1 MPQTRSL
8 DKLSIER
15 QERYEFARHGW
26 AGFNDEALIDVEMYL
41 GAQNTR
47 KDENFAALTG
57 RPLYVI
63 NKMKRQV
70 SLLAGYEIRNRH
82 ILKMA
87 PIGGEDSEVARQHTS
102 LITQQMS
109 IFGGYNTMSN
119 CFKMGP
125 LVSGSNLMEIYRDR
139 DGFFRYSRMGHNQFL
154 LDPALRFTDL
164 SDCTFYLTGRYL
176 HNDVVK
182 RLLPQDADEI
192 DKIPVGVGA
201 HRWDHTHN
209 HHYARR
215 HKMRLY
221 EEYWR
226 RKTEFVDTVV
236 SRLTLEEIPYKELVK
251 RHGDKKRVDFLIEN
265 GKLPNGLPALSRFQ
279 KPINKVHMTAFVDD
293 EVVWDGENPLKLD
306 DYNVVWF
313 PGEWVPE
320 MDRDELKLQAFVRIL
335 RDPQKAKNRRISQVH
350 DLVESQLTTY
360 KVVREG
366 ALKDPDDA
374 WKTGQGKVLIVKSG
388 FEGTLADAF
397 YQGVTPDIPQGF
409 FRLLAEVDKQE
420 TEVGGMNEEIF
431 GSDTKNIPAIL
442 SRQRTG
448 AALTGHQGIFEGY
461 RHSKQQVG
469 RKMARLNQI
478 WQDPIRVQRMIN
490 ERPVRGFYDE
500 DMLFYDCL
508 PTEGLLTDS
517 QQQTNFNELK
527 EIRQLF
533 PDAAQVVTV
542 SDLIESSN
550 LQQKKKL
557 MDRIKQREQQAQQ
570 ALAQQQK
577 EQQQMS
583 QLVQAETAAKV
594 ARAREDTSDIA
605 ENRASIQLKNAQTAT
620 EVLNL
625 RNEQMMDLA
634 ERVAKVELMQAQAEA
649 ARRGSGGGKPKRA
662 KKPRRRRLQKA

>member
-1 MPQTRSL
+1 MAKDT
-8 DKLSIER
+8 LSIEK
-15 QERYEFARHGW
+15 QEKYDFAKHGW
-26 AGFNDEALIDVEMYL
+26 AGFNDEALIDMEMYL
-41 GAQNTR
+41 GAQNTN
-47 KDENFAALTG
+47 KDEKFAALTG

-82 ILKMA
+82 ILKMT
-87 PIGGEDSEVARQHTS
+87 PIGGEDNEVARQHTA

-109 IFGGYNTMSN
+109 IFGGYNTMSM

-139 DGFFRYSRMGHNQFL
+139 NGFFRYSRLAWNQFL

-164 SDCTFYLTGRYL
+164 SDCQFYLTGRYL

-182 RLLPQDADEI
+182 TLLPEDADDI
-192 DKIPVGVGA
+192 DKIPVGQAA
-201 HRWDHTHN
+201 HRWDHTHT
-209 HHYARR
+209 HYYARE

-226 RKTEFVDTVV
+226 RKTTFVDTVV
-236 SRLTLEEIPYKELVK
+236 SRMTGEEIEFKELVR
-251 RHGDKKRVDFLIEN
+251 RHGDKKRVEFLIDK
-265 GKLPNGLPALSRFQ
+265 GRLPNGAPALSRFQ
-279 KPINKVHMTAFVDD
+279 KPINKIMMSAFVDD
-293 EVVWDGENPLKLD
+293 ELVWDDENPTKLD
-306 DYNVVWF
+306 EFNVVWF

-335 RDPQKAKNRRISQVH
+335 RDPQKAKNRRFSQTH
-350 DLVESQLTTY
+350 DLVESQLTTW

-366 ALKDPDDA
+366 ALKEPDDA
-374 WKTGQGKVLIVKSG
+374 WKAGQGKVLIVKSG

-397 YQGVTPDIPQGF
+397 YQGVTPDIPQGY
-409 FRLLAEVDKQE
+409 FRLLAECDKQE

-461 RHSKQQVG
+461 RFSKQQVG
-469 RKMARLNQI
+469 RKQARLNQI

-490 ERPVRGFYDE
+490 EQPVQGFYDA
-500 DMLFYDCL
+500 DMLFHDCN
-508 PTEGLLTDS
+508 PIEGLLTEN
-517 QQQTNFNELK
+517 QQQANFLQLK
-527 EIRQLF
+527 EMREMF
-533 PDAAQVVTV
+533 PDAAQVITV
-542 SDLIESSN
+542 SDMIETSN
-550 LQQKKKL
+550 LQQKSKFIQ
-557 MDRIKQREQQAQQ
+557 RVKQREQQAAQAAQQ
-570 ALAQQQK
+570 AQKDQQD
-577 EQQQMS
+577 MS
-583 QLVQAETAAKV
+583 ALVKAETQAKI
-594 ARAREDTSDIA
+594 ARSKEDMSDIQV
-605 ENRASIQLKNAQTAT
+605 NRASTQLKNAQTAT

-625 RNEQMMDLA
+625 NNEQLMDLA
-634 ERVAKVELMQAQAEA
+634 ERVAKVNLMKAQTQAAL
-649 ARRGSGGGKPKRA
+649 RGPDGGSQKRA